1 MYIRSVWSFV
11 VVCCSTNI
19 HTHLE
24 EGRLTTMKHSS
35 VLPLT
40 FLSAASTLQEDITP
54 LSFSLSCSWLYSS
67 AYTASLAWQ
76 PSPGKFKPNVLV
88 RACIQS
94 STRNAAITRR
104 VRALSSKTSVPSQ
117 EYEEYEEYEVELE
130 KPVGL
135 KFYKGSDGGTYIDAI
150 AQGGNADKTKM
161 FTPGDKV
168 LSTSAVFG
176 TEMWPA
182 AEYGRTMYSI
192 RQRVGTVA
200 LRMQKRYGRED
211 AAVPRDLVAAERNSG
226 VVGDAVREIQM
237 KNYMWRMEL
246 KRQREN
252 DFNEG
257 LDLYNVGKYEA
268 ALQKF
273 ESVLGLKPGVREAAV
288 SSYNV
293 ACCYSKLNQV
303 EAGLSAL
310 EDAMQAGF
318 ENYSMIKADPGLVN
332 LRASTEFKSLMN
344 KYDEPFIDEN
354 TISALK
360 GLFGIFRKI

>member
-168 LSTSAVFG
+168 LSTS
-176 TEMWPA
+176 
-182 AEYGRTMYSI
+182 
-192 RQRVGTVA
+192 
-200 LRMQKRYGRED
+200 
-211 AAVPRDLVAAERNSG
+211 
-226 VVGDAVREIQM
+226 
-237 KNYMWRMEL
+237 
-246 KRQREN
+246 
-252 DFNEG
+252 
-257 LDLYNVGKYEA
+257 VGKYEA